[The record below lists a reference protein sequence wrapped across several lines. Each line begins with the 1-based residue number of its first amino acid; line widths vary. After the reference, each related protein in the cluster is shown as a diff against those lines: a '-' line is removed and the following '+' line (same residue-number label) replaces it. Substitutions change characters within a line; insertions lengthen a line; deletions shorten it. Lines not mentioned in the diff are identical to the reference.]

1 MVATT
6 LDERRG
12 VKPKA
17 IKPIPINGRLSI
29 PAHTIISRTEYL
41 LVVVV
46 LPITPTPNLP
56 HLPFQTQS
64 SHHSGHYDNN
74 CNWPIIGTLHVFV
87 GR

>member
-6 LDERRG
+6 LWTNGGG

-56 HLPFQTQS
+56 HLPLQTQS
-64 SHHSGHYDNN
+64 SHHPDYDNN